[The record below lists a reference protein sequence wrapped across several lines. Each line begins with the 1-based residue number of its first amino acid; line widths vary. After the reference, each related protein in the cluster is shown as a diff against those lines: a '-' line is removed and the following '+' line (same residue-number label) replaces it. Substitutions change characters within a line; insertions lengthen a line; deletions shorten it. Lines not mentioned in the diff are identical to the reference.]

1 MHAVGVWNSN
11 DMLKNG
17 IVVTKVVK
25 AEVRISVF
33 VKHSFKM
40 IKDLNTPGTGCCDI
54 ATKIKEV
61 ELNRFPCYNANVT
74 ASETGDRK
82 EVSSLDTITSFLVAV
97 MAGVV
102 CHYIIKWL
110 DGDK

>member
-1 MHAVGVWNSN
+1 
-11 DMLKNG
+11 MLKNG
-17 IVVTKVVK
+17 TVVTKVVK

-74 ASETGDRK
+74 ASDTGDRK
-82 EVSSLDTITSFLVAV
+82 EVYHHGTSDIFFNRCHGWCSLPLHQQ
-97 MAGVV
+97 MAGQA
-102 CHYIIKWL
+102 ISNGNQPA
-110 DGDK
+110 DA

>member
-1 MHAVGVWNSN
+1 
-11 DMLKNG
+11 MLKNG
-17 IVVTKVVK
+17 TVVTKVVK

-74 ASETGDRK
+74 ASDTGDRK
-82 EVSSLDTITSFLVAV
+82 EDTITSFLVAV

>member
-1 MHAVGVWNSN
+1 
-11 DMLKNG
+11 MLKNG
-17 IVVTKVVK
+17 TVVTKVVK

-33 VKHSFKM
+33 KM
-40 IKDLNTPGTGCCDI
+40 IKDLNTLGTGCCDI

-61 ELNRFPCYNANVT
+61 ERNRFPCYNANVT
-74 ASETGDRK
+74 ASDTGDRK

-102 CHYIIKWL
+102 CHYTIKWL